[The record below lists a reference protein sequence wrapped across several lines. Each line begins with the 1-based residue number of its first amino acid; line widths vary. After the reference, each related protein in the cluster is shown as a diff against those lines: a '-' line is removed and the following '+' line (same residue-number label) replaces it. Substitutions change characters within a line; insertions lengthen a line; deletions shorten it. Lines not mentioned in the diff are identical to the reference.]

1 MKTRVVLD
9 TNILIS
15 AIAFG
20 GNPKA
25 CLELAHQKQ
34 ISAFTSK
41 MILLELARTL
51 HRKFQWPDDEIRN
64 AVHNVTTAATI
75 VIPQTKIDA
84 ITQDPSDNII
94 LEAALAAKAD
104 YIISGDKKH
113 LLPLKTFQHIPI
125 VSATEFLS
133 ALD

>member
-1 MKTRVVLD
+1 MKTRVVFD
-9 TNILIS
+9 TNILVS

-20 GNPKA
+20 GNPKV

-41 MILLELARTL
+41 MILLELVRTL
-51 HRKFQWPDDEIRN
+51 HKKFQWPEDEIQN
-64 AVHNVTTAATI
+64 AVHNITTAATV
-75 VIPQTKIDA
+75 VIPQMKINV
-84 ITQDPSDNII
+84 ITQDPADNII
-94 LEAALAAKAD
+94 LEAALESRAD

-125 VSATEFLS
+125 VSATKFLS